1 METLKINITMG
12 GEGEG
17 AGAGLTWYFLMA
29 SVLPARRQT
38 KVLSLAVV
46 WMTPPPRLPCNLTVS
61 QFA

>member
-1 METLKINITMG
+1 MHLVEPAVWLPDLNRSVS
-12 GEGEG
+12 
-17 AGAGLTWYFLMA
+17 AWYFLIA

-46 WMTPPPRLPCNLTVS
+46 WITPPPRLPCNLTVS